1 MTTNKFQAGAGQT
14 ASSAASSDMLRS
26 TTPKTA
32 RHGLIRQRAAFAFG
46 NLGQAA
52 FYNAMSTFFMTY
64 VTTALFA
71 RTDKAVAARMIA
83 LITGLVV
90 AIRIAEIFLDPILGN
105 IVDNTR
111 TKWGRFRVWQFIGG
125 IVPSVLLVVVF
136 TGLFGLVNVN
146 TTWFITLFYS
156 ARDISYWGMIPALSS
171 DSHERSVYTSLGTLT
186 GSLGY
191 NGITVVVIP
200 IVSYFTFKFT
210 GEQGEGQPGWTAF
223 AIIVALLGLITAWT
237 VAFGTRESSS
247 ELRKQDSHC
256 GPLDAFKAIA
266 HNDQLLWTA
275 LSYLL
280 YAIANVATT
289 GVLFYQFTY
298 VLGMPQRFAIAGVIP
313 VITGLVTTPLYPL
326 LNRVIPRRWLFAGG
340 MGLMILGYALFIA
353 APRNLSVVL
362 VALILFYLPAQTIQ
376 MTAILTMT
384 DSIEY
389 GQLKTGQRN
398 EAVTLSVR
406 PMLDKIAGAF
416 SNGIVGFVAVAAGM
430 VGSASAADMTS
441 ANIHTFTT
449 WAYIVPSAGI
459 VLSLIVFLLTVR
471 IDEKRHAQ
479 IVRELETQLADSAN
493 TER

>member
-1 MTTNKFQAGAGQT
+1 MTSNKFQAGAGQT
-14 ASSAASSDMLRS
+14 ASSAVSSDMLRS

-32 RHGLIRQRAAFAFG
+32 RHGSIRQRAAFAFG

-146 TTWFITLFYS
+146 TTWFITLFIVTFILLDVFYS

-223 AIIVALLGLITAWT
+223 AIIVALLG
-237 VAFGTRESSS
+237 
-247 ELRKQDSHC
+247 
-256 GPLDAFKAIA
+256 
-266 HNDQLLWTA
+266 QLLWTA

-326 LNRVIPRRWLFAGG
+326 LNRVIPRRWLFTGG

-459 VLSLIVFLLTVR
+459 VLSLLVFLLTVR

-479 IVRELETQLADSAN
+479 IVHELEAQLADSAN

>member
-1 MTTNKFQAGAGQT
+1 M
-14 ASSAASSDMLRS
+14 
-26 TTPKTA
+26 
-32 RHGLIRQRAAFAFG
+32 
-46 NLGQAA
+46 
-52 FYNAMSTFFMTY
+52 
-64 VTTALFA
+64 
-71 RTDKAVAARMIA
+71 
-83 LITGLVV
+83 
-90 AIRIAEIFLDPILGN
+90 
-105 IVDNTR
+105 
-111 TKWGRFRVWQFIGG
+111 
-125 IVPSVLLVVVF
+125 
-136 TGLFGLVNVN
+136 
-146 TTWFITLFYS
+146 
-156 ARDISYWGMIPALSS
+156 
-171 DSHERSVYTSLGTLT
+171 
-186 GSLGY
+186 
-191 NGITVVVIP
+191 
-200 IVSYFTFKFT
+200 
-210 GEQGEGQPGWTAF
+210 
-223 AIIVALLGLITAWT
+223 
-237 VAFGTRESSS
+237 
-247 ELRKQDSHC
+247 
-256 GPLDAFKAIA
+256 
-266 HNDQLLWTA
+266 
-275 LSYLL
+275 
-280 YAIANVATT
+280 
-289 GVLFYQFTY
+289 
-298 VLGMPQRFAIAGVIP
+298 IP

-416 SNGIVGFVAVAAGM
+416 SNGIVG
-430 VGSASAADMTS
+430 SASAADMTS